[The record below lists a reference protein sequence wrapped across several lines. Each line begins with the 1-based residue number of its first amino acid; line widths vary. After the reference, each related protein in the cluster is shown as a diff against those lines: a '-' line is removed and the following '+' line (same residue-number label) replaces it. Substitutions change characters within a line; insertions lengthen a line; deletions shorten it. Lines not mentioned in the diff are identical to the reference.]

1 MSKLNLTLF
10 DGECEILSYDTN
22 ADGYL
27 EIMVDEGITG
37 RLFIGS
43 LIFDMTM
50 GECRI
55 SADSIPDGIYS
66 PILYRERD
74 MIAFPKIRKTG
85 NLIKPMLECEAEIL
99 KASQRARRA
108 VSEADTLAVE
118 VERLK
123 ALIEGTRL
131 AIGQEK

>member
-43 LIFDMTM
+43 LIFDMTK

-123 ALIEGTRL
+123 TLIEGTRL